1 MNSDC
6 FVGCQVFM
14 TYNTPAM
21 PNSGVAY
28 EATLLG
34 SILCLSCIPKS
45 EIGPYEFFN
54 NPSSH
59 SKQEHDITES
69 NLWTV
74 SWSGLAFCALK
85 EVPCLGLVLCI
96 LQQPL
101 HPLQTGTGHHRVQSL
116 DWSPGLV
123 FFCALKKALC
133 LVLMLCVLIFFCKST
148 VLRHCS
154 VFKSCLCHVSR
165 MCWYKMRSWG
175 PNYRVQI
182 IMILMKKAPGPQ
194 NLVV

>member
-6 FVGCQVFM
+6 FVDCQVFM

-116 DWSPGLV
+116 
-123 FFCALKKALC
+123 C